1 MYLSIRID
9 RRWGLRGYSVV
20 FLYQYFG
27 CIDVRVDGLTLAVSL
42 SQPENSWTREKGMVN
57 SLFSKYVPP
66 LWMSMP

>member
-1 MYLSIRID
+1 VYLSIRID
-9 RRWGLRGYSVV
+9 RRWGLRGCSVG
-20 FLYQYFG
+20 FLDQYLVVDDG
-27 CIDVRVDGLTLAVSL
+27 VDGHTLAVSL

>member
-1 MYLSIRID
+1 LITVWVHEDI
-9 RRWGLRGYSVV
+9 LLFFVSV
-20 FLYQYFG
+20 FG
-27 CIDVRVDGLTLAVSL
+27 CMDDGVGDHTLAVSL